1 MAPERQIPISIVVPC
16 YKSEATL
23 PACIDSL
30 LAQDMD
36 EYEIICVNDG
46 SPDRCHDIIRAYEAA
61 HPKLV
66 RGVDQDNGGLWNAR
80 WGGVDIARGE
90 YVAFLDSDDTAT
102 PDFARSLYEGASST
116 GADIAVCGFARTDQ
130 DTGRVLSTE
139 MCEVRQPFNVAD
151 DPGRL
156 IEVNPAAWNKAYRA
170 NILRKMRRLRETPAI
185 MEDLALLLL
194 AAPETSGPI
203 VFVPKPLINYMVHAD
218 SMINSVTPD
227 QVASSERMLLEVR
240 ERYLDQGISDD
251 LRSALDAIAFL
262 HLGVSMSL
270 RISEGNPSLLGT
282 HIRGTTRFLDEYFPT
297 WRRSPYISMRY
308 AREKEGSSFTKL
320 LISQHVYRAHLMR
333 PFLAV
338 YRLVTRLTGS
348 DVKW

>member
-30 LAQDMD
+30 LAQDMG

-46 SPDRCHDIIRAYEAA
+46 SPDRCHDIIREYEAA
-61 HPKLV
+61 HPGLV
-66 RGVDQDNGGLWNAR
+66 RGVDRENGGLWNAR
-80 WGGVDIARGE
+80 WSGVDVARGE

-102 PDFARSLYEGASST
+102 PDFARSLYEGASSA

-139 MCEVRQPFNVAD
+139 MCEARQPFTVAD

-156 IEVNPAAWNKAYRA
+156 IEVNPAAWNKTYRA
-170 NILRKMRRLRETPAI
+170 DVLRRMRRLRETPAI
-185 MEDLALLLL
+185 MEDLALLML

-203 VFVPKPLINYMVHAD
+203 VFVPKSLINYMVHAD
-218 SMINSVTPD
+218 SMINTVTPA
-227 QVASSERMLLEVR
+227 QVASAERMLLEVR
-240 ERYLDQGISDD
+240 ERYLEPDVSEG
-251 LRSALDAIAFL
+251 LRAALDAAAFL

-270 RISEGNPSLLGT
+270 RLSEGDPSQLGR
-282 HIRGTTRFLDEYFPT
+282 HVRETTRLLDEYFPT
-297 WRRSPYISMRY
+297 WRHSPYINMRY
-308 AREKEGSSFTKL
+308 ARAKEGTSFTRL
-320 LISQHVYRAHLMR
+320 LISQRVYRAHLMR

>member
-1 MAPERQIPISIVVPC
+1 MAPERQIPISVVVPC
-16 YKSEATL
+16 YKSAATL
-23 PACIDSL
+23 PSCIDSL

-46 SPDRCHDIIRAYEAA
+46 SPDECHDIIREYEAA
-61 HPKLV
+61 HPGLV
-66 RGVDQDNGGLWNAR
+66 RGVDRENGGLWNAR
-80 WGGVDIARGE
+80 WSGVDIARGE

-102 PDFARSLYEGASST
+102 PDFARSLYEGASSS

-139 MCEVRQPFNVAD
+139 MCDERRPFVAPA

-170 NILRKMRRLRETPAI
+170 SVLRKMRRLRETPAI

-194 AAPETSGPI
+194 AAPETTNPI

-218 SMINSVTPD
+218 SMINTVTTD
-227 QVASSERMLLEVR
+227 KVDSSKRMLLEVR
-240 ERYLDQGISDD
+240 ERYLEPDVSSEM
-251 LRSALDAIAFL
+251 RAALDAIAFL

-270 RISEGNPSLLGT
+270 RVSEGNPALLRG
-282 HIRGTTRFLDEYFPT
+282 HIRETTSFLDEYFPT
-297 WRRSPYISMRY
+297 WRRSPFINLRY
-308 AREKEGSSFTKL
+308 ARGQEGSSFTKL
-320 LISQHVYRAHLMR
+320 LISQRVYKAHLMR
-333 PFLAV
+333 PFLGV